1 MIIFEEIRLNNGLRV
16 VANYDPF
23 TPMATLN
30 LLYKVGSKHENPERT
45 GMAHLFEHLMFSGSA
60 NVRDFDAQIDNAGG
74 NNNAFTTSDYTNYFI
89 TLPAVNIETAF
100 WLESDRMAKPV
111 ITQEK
116 LDVQKKVVIEEYKQ
130 RTIDPPY
137 GDVMLNFLP
146 LFYQKHSYRWPVIG
160 KNIEQIEAV
169 DLDIAQAFHANFY
182 HPENAVLSVSGNVK
196 PERVF
201 ELAQKWFGD
210 IQKPPFQ
217 APILDSEPEQFQKRF
232 LEMEKDVPL
241 DAIFMGW
248 PMQKRDSL
256 DFIQADLLTDLL
268 SFDRSSRFYQLINKK
283 NSVFSDLDAHVS
295 GTIDNGMFMVTGKL
309 NPEFTVDNGLEII
322 AAELEK
328 IRLEVKENE
337 TLKVKN
343 KAVTSNQVGRLDHA
357 NKAPALAFNAMLGDV
372 NKVNTAI
379 DEYLKVTPDDMQ
391 NVAYKILQPNKM
403 NVLIYK
409 AKNKLKC

>member
-1 MIIFEEIRLNNGLRV
+1 MIKFEEITLQNGLRV

-60 NVRDFDAQIDNAGG
+60 NVKDFDAHVENAGG
-74 NNNAFTTSDYTNYFI
+74 SNNAFTTSDYTNFYI
-89 TLPAVNIETAF
+89 ALPAVNIETAF
-100 WLESDRMAKPV
+100 WLESDRMAHPV

-116 LDVQKKVVIEEYKQ
+116 LDIQKKVVIEEYKQ

-160 KNIEQIEAV
+160 KNIEQIDAV
-169 DLDIAQAFHANFY
+169 DLQTALEFHANFY
-182 HPENAVLSVSGNVK
+182 HPQNAILSVSGNVK

-210 IQKPPFQ
+210 IEKPAFNVPVLIQ
-217 APILDSEPEQFQKRF
+217 EPEQTQQRY

-241 DAIFMGW
+241 DAIFMAW

-256 DFIQADLLTDLL
+256 EFIQADLLTDLL
-268 SFDRSSRFYQLINKK
+268 SFDRSSRFYQLINKEK
-283 NSVFSDLDAHVS
+283 SVFSDLDAHVA
-295 GTIDNGMFMVTGKL
+295 GTIDNGMLMVTGKL
-309 NPEFTVDNGLEII
+309 NPEYSVENGMEVINT
-322 AAELEK
+322 ELEK
-328 IRLEVKENE
+328 IKIEVRENE
-337 TLKVKN
+337 ALKVKN
-343 KAVTSNQVGRLDHA
+343 KAVTSNRVGR
-357 NKAPALAFNAMLGDV
+357 
-372 NKVNTAI
+372 
-379 DEYLKVTPDDMQ
+379 
-391 NVAYKILQPNKM
+391 
-403 NVLIYK
+403 
-409 AKNKLKC
+409 

>member
-1 MIIFEEIRLNNGLRV
+1 MIKFEEITLKNGLRV

-60 NVRDFDAQIDNAGG
+60 NVKDFDAHVENAGG
-74 NNNAFTTSDYTNYFI
+74 SNNAFTTSDYTNFYI
-89 TLPAVNIETAF
+89 ALPAVNIETAF
-100 WLESDRMAKPV
+100 WLESDRMAHPV

-116 LDVQKKVVIEEYKQ
+116 LDIQKKVVIEEYKQ

-169 DLDIAQAFHANFY
+169 DLQTALAFHTNFY
-182 HPENAVLSVSGNVK
+182 HPQNAILSVSGNVK

-210 IQKPPFQ
+210 IEKPAFNVPVLIQ
-217 APILDSEPEQFQKRF
+217 EPEQTQKRY

-241 DAIFMGW
+241 DAIFMAW

-256 DFIQADLLTDLL
+256 EFIQADLLTDLL
-268 SFDRSSRFYQLINKK
+268 SFDRSSRFYQLINKEK
-283 NSVFSDLDAHVS
+283 SVFSDLDAHVA
-295 GTIDNGMFMVTGKL
+295 GTIDNGMLMVTGKL
-309 NPEFTVDNGLEII
+309 NPEYSVENGMEVINT
-322 AAELEK
+322 ELEK
-328 IRLEVKENE
+328 IKVEVRENE
-337 TLKVKN
+337 ALKVKN
-343 KAVTSNQVGRLDHA
+343 KAVTSNRVGRLDHS
-357 NKAPALAFNAMLGDV
+357 NKAPALGYSAMLGDV
-372 NKVNTAI
+372 NKINTAI
-379 DEYLKVTPDDMQ
+379 DEYLKVTPADMQ
-391 NVAYKILQPNKM
+391 AVAQKILQPNKT
-403 NVLIYK
+403 NVLVYK
-409 AKNKLKC
+409 AKNKLK